1 MSTNDTLTQARA
13 GAEQVLARTQ
23 ETTRRVADEV
33 RAKTE
38 PTAEQIADA
47 VNELIAWSRRS
58 APRNPIQIGEVRAG
72 LEARLSPYLIVSR
85 AELERLE
92 ARVGE
97 LEAEL
102 AKVRKTADKA
112 ARAAKKPTGSK
123 KPSAAQ
129 PEA

>member
-1 MSTNDTLTQARA
+1 MTTNDTITQARA

-38 PTAEQIADA
+38 PTAEQLADA

-58 APRNPIQIGEVRAG
+58 TPRSPLDIAEVRSG
-72 LEARLSPYLIVSR
+72 IEARLSPYLVVSR
-85 AELERLE
+85 GELARLE
-92 ARVGE
+92 SRVE
-97 LEAEL
+97 DLEAEL
-102 AKVRKTADKA
+102 ATVRKVADKA
-112 ARAAKKPTGSK
+112 ARAAKKTGGAK
-123 KPSAAQ
+123 KPSAAK